1 MRDGQD
7 RWADLEVA
15 RDLNSKVLHEVCA
28 SMPGDRRGVWSRE
41 KRAADVA
48 RGVDTVASAG
58 GCEPDAGLQADRDC
72 DFCRAREGVLVHIGD
87 HQYSIPVREDAV
99 RTGRSTSTTNVSPG
113 MSVEFAIG
121 DAMKTPWAAAEATR
135 NANAVA
141 LLRQNISGNEA
152 ETASPHRARR
162 DRVAI

>member
-15 RDLNSKVLHEVCA
+15 RDLHSKVLHEVRA
-28 SMPGDRRGVWSRE
+28 SVPGNRRGVRSRE
-41 KRAADVA
+41 ERAADVT
-48 RGVDTVASAG
+48 RRVDAIASTG
-58 GCEPDAGLQADRDC
+58 GCEPDAGLQADRYC
-72 DFCRAREGVLVHIGD
+72 DFCRTGEGVLVHIGD

-135 NANAVA
+135 NASAIV
-141 LLRQNISGNEA
+141 LLRQNISGEA
-152 ETASPHRARR
+152 GIASPHRAQR